1 MSSGTTHNNI
11 ALLSGAAASLLAIS
25 YFPAATVVRVAGGF
39 LWATYYESPDLD
51 CKSSVY
57 YRWGPLKF
65 IWGPFVDAGHRKILH
80 DPFWGP
86 GILIGFAGFVLLA
99 AARVYFQNFTFFPV
113 FVSWFID
120 FAFGMLLSIWL
131 HDFVDWVT

>member
-1 MSSGTTHNNI
+1 MSSGATHKNI
-11 ALLSGAAASLLAIS
+11 ALLSGAVVTVLA
-25 YFPAATVVRVAGGF
+25 YPFFPAVTVARVVGGF
-39 LWATYYESPDLD
+39 FWATYYESPDLD

-80 DPFWGP
+80 DPFWGA
-86 GILIGFAGFVLLA
+86 GILIGFAGFILLA
-99 AARVYFQNFTFFPV
+99 AARAYFGSFGFFQV
-113 FVSWFID
+113 FVSWFTD

-131 HDFVDWVT
+131 HDLVDKVT